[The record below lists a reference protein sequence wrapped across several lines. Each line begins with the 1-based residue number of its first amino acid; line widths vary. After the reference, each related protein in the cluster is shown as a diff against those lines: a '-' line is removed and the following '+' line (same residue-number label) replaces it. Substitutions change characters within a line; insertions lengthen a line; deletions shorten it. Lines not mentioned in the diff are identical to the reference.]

1 MFYVV
6 LYKKKVRQVWYNFH
20 FFHIA
25 CIFWFT
31 CNYLLHD
38 LFTQGKSYCPV
49 VSGNMIFLWWID
61 IFTSSETSYMCLPT
75 KFIKNI
81 TTATVQK
88 NNSDMNY
95 WEKNYWHQCLDVSD
109 ISGENFY
116 SQKNYQQITNIQT
129 CFTDLL
135 SNVPPAS
142 DRQTGKQ
149 TDRQMCFL
157 DLLSKCSPCFIR
169 NCDPC
174 SHCLSRSCSREAG
187 KSLKTQTGHPLGHRS
202 SIRSLILLS
211 RLLSDYMLTR
221 YLTTIRTSEAFLSPW
236 VFF

>member
-6 LYKKKVRQVWYNFH
+6 LYKKKLRQVWYNFH

-38 LFTQGKSYCPV
+38 LFTQGKSYCPLASV
-49 VSGNMIFLWWID
+49 NMIFLWWID

-75 KFIKNI
+75 KFTKNI

-95 WEKNYWHQCLDVSD
+95 WEKIYWHQCLDVSD

-116 SQKNYQQITNIQT
+116 SQKNYQQITNLQT
-129 CFTDLL
+129 CVSQTYYPMFPLL
-135 SNVPPAS
+135 
-142 DRQTGKQ
+142 Q
-149 TDRQMCFL
+149 TDKQANRRTDRHVFPRL
-157 DLLSKCSPCFIR
+157 TVKVLPLLHQELRSLFP
-169 NCDPC
+169 
-174 SHCLSRSCSREAG
+174 LSLQELLQGSGEIPEN
-187 KSLKTQTGHPLGHRS
+187 TNRS
-202 SIRSLILLS
+202 SIRS
-211 RLLSDYMLTR
+211 
-221 YLTTIRTSEAFLSPW
+221 
-236 VFF
+236 

>member
-1 MFYVV
+1 MIY
-6 LYKKKVRQVWYNFH
+6 LPKEN
-20 FFHIA
+20 HIA
-25 CIFWFT
+25 LWLQWIWF
-31 CNYLLHD
+31 
-38 LFTQGKSYCPV
+38 F
-49 VSGNMIFLWWID
+49 IWWID
-61 IFTSSETSYMCLPT
+61 IFTSSETYMSLPT

-95 WEKNYWHQCLDVSD
+95 WEKIYWHQCLDVSD

-129 CFTDLL
+129 CVSQSSPCF
-135 SNVPPAS
+135 
-142 DRQTGKQ
+142 RQTNRQ
-149 TDRQMCFL
+149 TDGQTDMYFL

-202 SIRSLILLS
+202 SIRSSILLS

-236 VFF
+236 VFFLIWHSLKMLALWKL